1 MKGKKKIEDL
11 TLSQCRKICNKVDYC
26 GEDDCPLFGT
36 SKCICFNDKKLE
48 EEVEVVEDED

>member
-1 MKGKKKIEDL
+1 MEDNKKIEDL

-48 EEVEVVEDED
+48 EEVEVEDDED